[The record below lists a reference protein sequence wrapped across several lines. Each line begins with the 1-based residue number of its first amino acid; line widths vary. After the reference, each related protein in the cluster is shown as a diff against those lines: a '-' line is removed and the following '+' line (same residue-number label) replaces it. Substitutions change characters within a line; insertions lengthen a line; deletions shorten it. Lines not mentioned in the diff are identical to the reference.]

1 MTLRLSIEL
10 AADAMMVESNDLTWF
25 HIADILCTENLECT
39 CLAGYHITV
48 TKLTESERMETILV
62 AACIDTT
69 ASHYDKG
76 ERTIKLVESILD
88 CIDTREILVNTLL
101 LDKVSKNLSIGRGL
115 EKASLV
121 FKLRT
126 ELVIIDY
133 LSVVCKSEIS

>member
-1 MTLRLSIEL
+1 
-10 AADAMMVESNDLTWF
+10 
-25 HIADILCTENLECT
+25 
-39 CLAGYHITV
+39 
-48 TKLTESERMETILV
+48 METILV